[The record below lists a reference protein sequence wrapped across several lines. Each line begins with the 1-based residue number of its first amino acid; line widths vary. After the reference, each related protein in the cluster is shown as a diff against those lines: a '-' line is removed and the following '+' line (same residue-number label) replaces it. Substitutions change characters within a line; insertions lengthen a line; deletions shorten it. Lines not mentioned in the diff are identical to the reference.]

1 MAEVN
6 SVRVAA
12 AAMVAVAAFSFAGA
26 AMAIEVKPPAGF
38 YAEFTIPDYF
48 HGTWCAKGEQ
58 SGATKTYTRC
68 DAANK
73 NRVVIEEK
81 KITRYSDGEPNKYY
95 GDVIGILPDE
105 ATIDGWF
112 VAVKSVA
119 YGGKKVVLL
128 RGGLTGPSPLPTD
141 VLTIE
146 NVKSE

>member
-1 MAEVN
+1 MI
-6 SVRVAA
+6 
-12 AAMVAVAAFSFAGA
+12 AVAAFSFAGA

-48 HGTWCAKGEQ
+48 HGTWCAKGKQ

-68 DAANK
+68 GAANK

-81 KITRYSDGEPNKYY
+81 KITRYDGGEPNNYY

-105 ATIDGWF
+105 ATSDGWF
-112 VAVKSVA
+112 VAVKSGA
-119 YGGKKVVLL
+119 YGGKNIVRL

>member
-1 MAEVN
+1 MGKWK
-6 SVRVAA
+6 RIAA
-12 AAMVAVAAFSFAGA
+12 AAILAALNFAGA
-26 AMAIEVKPPAGF
+26 TIAIEVEPPTGF
-38 YAEFTIPDYF
+38 YAEGTIPDYF
-48 HGTWCAKGEQ
+48 HGTWCVKVKQ

-68 DAANK
+68 GASNK

>member
-1 MAEVN
+1 MGKWK
-6 SVRVAA
+6 RIAA
-12 AAMVAVAAFSFAGA
+12 AVILAAFNFAGA
-26 AMAIEVKPPAGF
+26 AMAIEVKPPTGF
-38 YAEFTIPDYF
+38 YAEGTIPDYF
-48 HGTWCAKGEQ
+48 HGTWCAKGKQ

-68 DAANK
+68 GAADK

-81 KITRYSDGEPNKYY
+81 KITRYDGGEPNNYY

-112 VAVKSVA
+112 VAVKSGA
-119 YGGKKVVLL
+119 SGGKNIVRL